1 MGNIIWLASYPKSG
15 NTWLRAFLAN
25 LYADRGEAVPL
36 NELSR
41 YCDDDS
47 LPERYSE
54 LAGQPS
60 ATLDFTT
67 ISRLRPQV
75 HALIAEATDR
85 SVFVKTHNMSGSSE
99 GYPLHNPDVGA
110 AAIYV
115 VRNPLDIA
123 ISMTHNF
130 GLSAD
135 EAIDYLGNEG
145 VATENDALHVS
156 QLLGSWSQ
164 HVASWTSEPAPRLL
178 VLRYEDLLEKPAKS
192 FGKVANLVAQGIDRA
207 RVERAIRNSG
217 FQSLAM
223 LERRDGFVE
232 RSAKAKHFFRVG
244 RAGQWRTVLT
254 RAQIQRVIADHREQ
268 MGRFKYIP
276 PGY

>member
-15 NTWLRAFLAN
+15 NTWVRAFLAN
-25 LYADRGEAVPL
+25 LYADRGEPVPL

-41 YCDDDS
+41 YCDDES

-60 ATLDFTT
+60 AGLDFEA

-75 HALIAEATDR
+75 HAQIADAGDR

-115 VRNPLDIA
+115 VRNPLDVA
-123 ISMTHNF
+123 VSMNHSF
-130 GLSAD
+130 GLSTD
-135 EAIDYLGNEG
+135 EVIDYLGSEG
-145 VATENDALHVS
+145 VSTENGALHVS

-164 HVASWTSEPAPRLL
+164 HVASWTTDAAPRLL
-178 VLRYEDLLEKPAKS
+178 VLRYEDMLDKPAKS
-192 FGKVANLVAQGIDRA
+192 FAKIANLVAAGIDRG

-217 FQSLAM
+217 FQSLAGM
-223 LERRDGFVE
+223 ERRDGFVE
-232 RSAKAKHFFRVG
+232 RSAKAKNFFRAG
-244 RAGQWRTVLT
+244 RAGQWRTALT
-254 RAQIQRVIADHREQ
+254 REQVQRVIADHREQ
-268 MGRFKYIP
+268 MARFKYVP

>member
-15 NTWLRAFLAN
+15 NTWVRAFLAN
-25 LYADRGEAVPL
+25 LYADRGEPVPL

-60 ATLDFTT
+60 DTLDFAT

-75 HALIAEATDR
+75 HALIADASDR

-110 AAIYV
+110 AAICV
-115 VRNPLDIA
+115 VRNPLDVVV
-123 ISMTHNF
+123 SMVHSF

-135 EAIDYLGNEG
+135 EVIDYLGNEG

-164 HVASWTSEPAPRLL
+164 HVASWTTEAAPRLL
-178 VLRYEDLLEKPAKS
+178 VLRYEDLLEKPAKN
-192 FGKVANLVAQGIDRA
+192 FGKIANLVAQGIDRA

-232 RSAKAKHFFRVG
+232 RSAKAKHFFRAG
-244 RAGQWRTVLT
+244 RAGQWRTALT
-254 RAQIQRVIADHREQ
+254 REQIQRVVTDHREQ
-268 MGRFKYIP
+268 MARFKYVP
-276 PGY
+276 AGY